1 MTGIGRLY
9 TQDFKKLKRDGNLA
23 LIISISQTIK
33 NGLSLLGIETVKKI

>member
-23 LIISISQTIK
+23 LIISIIFLIISLIALFITIY
-33 NGLSLLGIETVKKI
+33 G